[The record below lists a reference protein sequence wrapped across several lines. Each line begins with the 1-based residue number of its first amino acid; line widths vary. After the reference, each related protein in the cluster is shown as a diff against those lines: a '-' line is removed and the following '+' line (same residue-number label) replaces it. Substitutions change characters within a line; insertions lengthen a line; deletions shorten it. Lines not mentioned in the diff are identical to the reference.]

1 MNLQQLEYI
10 VALDAHKNFSKAAEA
25 CFITQATLSTM
36 VKKLE
41 EELDLI
47 IFDRKTL
54 PILTTDC
61 GKKIIE
67 EAKQVLLHTKQ
78 LKIISSEIKDI
89 VEGELRIGIIP
100 TIASSLLH
108 RILPELFKKYPQ
120 LKLSIQEI
128 TTANILKQ
136 LKTGELDVGILST
149 PLKTN
154 EFESSLLYYEKLLVY
169 GKSTISSIKYLHPK
183 DLVNESIWL
192 LEEGNC
198 LTDQI
203 VNLCT
208 LNKKAINL
216 NLNFNPNSI
225 ETLINM
231 VDHLKGLT
239 LIPELFY
246 QDLPEDRK
254 LKVKAFDSP
263 YPVREVSLVF
273 NRPYAKLR
281 LLEALKTEIKA
292 LVIPML
298 QTGQLQEH
306 EMNIVRL

>member
-61 GKKIIE
+61 GQKIIE
-67 EAKQVLLHTKQ
+67 EAKKVLLHTKQ

-198 LTDQI
+198 LTDQV

>member
-208 LNKKAINL
+208 LNKKAINS